1 MEVTATLLVLVAG
14 SMALV
19 AVIAAPTIA
28 GEWFPGRQL
37 VAALPAAA
45 ALSAWGLRHAPRLG
59 GALCAL
65 TAIAGAWL
73 FVALRSGHGT
83 WAHPPHEIPWGPLD
97 TLFPRFGTGSAWA
110 AILGFGLAAALA
122 GLVVRE
128 AMRIRRAPT
137 PAPLNR

>member
-1 MEVTATLLVLVAG
+1 MSRGLSDRHSYRDMWGRTNKDLNGLWRAGATRRLLML
-14 SMALV
+14 
-19 AVIAAPTIA
+19 
-28 GEWFPGRQL
+28 
-37 VAALPAAA
+37 AALA
-45 ALSAWGLRHAPRLG
+45 ALSACGLRHAPRLG

-65 TAIAGAWL
+65 TAIAGTWL

-110 AILGFGLAAALA
+110 AIVGVGLAVALA

-128 AMRIRRAPT
+128 AMRIRRAPS

>member
-1 MEVTATLLVLVAG
+1 ALAVYAAWLRWRSRRDRVARAVPPQRDVDVTAMLLVLVAG

-73 FVALRSGHGT
+73 FVALRSGYRT
-83 WAHPPHEIPWGPLD
+83 WARPPHAIPWGPLD
-97 TLFPRFGTGSAWA
+97 TQFPRFG
-110 AILGFGLAAALA
+110 
-122 GLVVRE
+122 
-128 AMRIRRAPT
+128 
-137 PAPLNR
+137 